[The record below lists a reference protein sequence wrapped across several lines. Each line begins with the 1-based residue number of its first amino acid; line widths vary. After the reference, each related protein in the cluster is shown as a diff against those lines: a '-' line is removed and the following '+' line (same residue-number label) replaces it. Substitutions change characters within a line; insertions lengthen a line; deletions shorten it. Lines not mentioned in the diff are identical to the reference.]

1 MINVVVPMAGE
12 GSRFKVAGYEN
23 PKPMIDVA
31 GKSMIERVLDN
42 FLTID
47 AKFILIARQEHQRK
61 YERFF
66 ESLSLNYNCSLVYVE
81 GTTEGTACSILHA
94 REIINTSTPMIVA
107 NSDQLVDVDISH
119 FVSDCFRRGL
129 SGSIMTFRDV
139 DRNPKWSFA
148 KVDAHDHVI
157 EVQEKN
163 PISDLATV
171 GIYMFAA
178 GKLFVDSAIDMII
191 RRDRVNGEYYTCPV
205 YNYLIRKDKKI
216 GIFNIEQTQMHGLG
230 TPDDLAQ
237 YLNRI

>member
-1 MINVVVPMAGE
+1 
-12 GSRFKVAGYEN
+12 
-23 PKPMIDVA
+23 
-31 GKSMIERVLDN
+31 
-42 FLTID
+42 
-47 AKFILIARQEHQRK
+47 
-61 YERFF
+61 
-66 ESLSLNYNCSLVYVE
+66 
-81 GTTEGTACSILHA
+81 
-94 REIINTSTPMIVA
+94 
-107 NSDQLVDVDISH
+107 
-119 FVSDCFRRGL
+119 
-129 SGSIMTFRDV
+129 MTFRDV